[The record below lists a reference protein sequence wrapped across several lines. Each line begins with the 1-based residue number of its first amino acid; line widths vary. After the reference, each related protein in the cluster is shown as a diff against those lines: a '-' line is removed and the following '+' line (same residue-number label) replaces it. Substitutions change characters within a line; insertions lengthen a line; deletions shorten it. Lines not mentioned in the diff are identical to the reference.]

1 MTYEEY
7 KKGYETNNK
16 KSSNII
22 KSFISKLLTI
32 IIFTMI
38 VITVSNYSEKFR
50 NFVINDVLSNSMDFS
65 IINKF
70 TSKFTNIFKSED
82 GTTLVSSNNIK
93 EEKYLDGIKYLVG
106 DNESV
111 KIKSSGIVTYIG
123 KKDGYNNTIVIQQS
137 DGYYAWYGNVK
148 ESVKL
153 YDYIESGNVIG
164 SASGEYYYVLYKDDK
179 PVTNES

>member
-38 VITVSNYSEKFR
+38 VITISNYSEKFR
-50 NFVINDVLSNSMDFS
+50 NFVINDVLSDSMDFS

-70 TSKFTNIFKSED
+70 TSKFTNIFKSEEI
-82 GTTLVSSNNIK
+82 TTLVSSNNI
-93 EEKYLDGIKYLVG
+93 
-106 DNESV
+106 
-111 KIKSSGIVTYIG
+111 
-123 KKDGYNNTIVIQQS
+123 
-137 DGYYAWYGNVK
+137 
-148 ESVKL
+148 
-153 YDYIESGNVIG
+153 
-164 SASGEYYYVLYKDDK
+164 
-179 PVTNES
+179 

>member
-50 NFVINDVLSNSMDFS
+50 NFVINDVLSDSMDFS
-65 IINKF
+65 IINKNKYIY
-70 TSKFTNIFKSED
+70 SK
-82 GTTLVSSNNIK
+82 
-93 EEKYLDGIKYLVG
+93 
-106 DNESV
+106 
-111 KIKSSGIVTYIG
+111 
-123 KKDGYNNTIVIQQS
+123 
-137 DGYYAWYGNVK
+137 
-148 ESVKL
+148 
-153 YDYIESGNVIG
+153 
-164 SASGEYYYVLYKDDK
+164 
-179 PVTNES
+179 